1 MVAAMADLTT
11 KQEAYLATR
20 KAVIA
25 ADHAEAARMASEAL
39 WESYD
44 PSWLAEAE
52 QAQQRA
58 RKAQAAKEMRRQ
70 VRLESELSA
79 IELEP

>member
-1 MVAAMADLTT
+1 MGDIADLTA

-25 ADHAEAARMASEAL
+25 ADQAEAARMASEAL
-39 WESYD
+39 WASFD
-44 PSWLAEAE
+44 QSWVEEAE

-58 RKAQAAKEMRRQ
+58 RKTQAAKELRRH
-70 VRLESELSA
+70 VRFESELSA